1 MTPRNR
7 RRVLAWTVFLLLV
20 MLPVALTLLGETVVH
35 PAQLFQPGFA
45 ETPLGRIFWQLRVPR
60 VALGFLAG
68 AALALAGMVFQAIF
82 RNPLATPFTLGV
94 SSGASLGVAV
104 ALKLGVLFTVA
115 GFSSVSLFSFTGALI
130 TVAFIYLLASLRRE
144 FSTDVMLLAG
154 VALSFFFSA
163 AILFMQYLSDISG
176 TYHLVRWLMGDL
188 NAVGFERPLQLL
200 AVLAPCAGVILYHVQ
215 DLNLI
220 LAGEDLARTRGVH
233 VTRVKIV
240 VFFVVSLLTG
250 VVVSFCG
257 PIGFV
262 VMMVPHFLRLWLGAE
277 HRRLLGAC
285 LLGGGAFLAVCDF
298 VARTVISPAEMP
310 VGILTA
316 LLGGPFFLWLL
327 IRGRYGRF
335 YF

>member
-1 MTPRNR
+1 MTPRTR
-7 RRVLAWTVFLLLV
+7 RRILAWTAFAVLAAVPLV
-20 MLPVALTLLGETVVH
+20 LPLLGETMVR

-45 ETPLGRIFWQLRVPR
+45 ATPLGKIFWELRVPR

-68 AALALAGMVFQAIF
+68 AALAVAGMVFQAIF

-104 ALKLGVLFTVA
+104 ALKLGLLFTVA
-115 GFSSVSLFSFTGALI
+115 GFSSVSLFSFAGALA
-130 TVAFIYLLASLRRE
+130 TVAFIYFFASMRRE
-144 FSTDVMLLAG
+144 FSTEVMLLAG
-154 VALSFFFSA
+154 VALSFFFSS
-163 AILFMQYLSDISG
+163 AILFLQYVSDISG

-188 NAVGFERPLQLL
+188 NTVGFSRPLQLL
-200 AVLAPCAGVILYHVQ
+200 VVLAPCAGVVFYFVH

-262 VMMVPHFLRLWLGAE
+262 GMMVPHFLRLWLGAE

-298 VARTVISPAEMP
+298 AARTVIPPAEMP
-310 VGILTA
+310 VGVLTA

-327 IRGRYGRF
+327 IRGRYDRF

>member
-1 MTPRNR
+1 MTPRAR
-7 RRVLAWTVFLLLV
+7 RRIFAWAAFALLAAIPLVL
-20 MLPVALTLLGETVVH
+20 PLLGETVVR
-35 PAQLFQPGFA
+35 PGQLWQPGFA
-45 ETPLGRIFWQLRVPR
+45 DTPLGRIFWELRVPR

-68 AALALAGMVFQAIF
+68 AALAVAGMVFQAIF

-104 ALKLGVLFTVA
+104 ALKLGLLFTVA
-115 GFSSVSLFSFTGALI
+115 GFSAVSLFSFAGALA
-130 TVAFIYLLASLRRE
+130 TVAFIYFFASMRRE
-144 FSTDVMLLAG
+144 FSTEVMLLAG
-154 VALSFFFSA
+154 VALSFFFSS
-163 AILFMQYLSDISG
+163 AILFLQYVSDISG

-188 NAVGFERPLQLL
+188 NTVGFSRPLQLFV
-200 AVLAPCAGVILYHVQ
+200 VLAPCAAVVFYFVH

-262 VMMVPHFLRLWLGAE
+262 GMMVPHFLRLWLGAE

-298 VARTVISPAEMP
+298 AARTVITPAEMP
-310 VGILTA
+310 VGVITA

-327 IRGRYGRF
+327 IRGRYDRF